1 VEEDGGRK
9 RPVIGPYMN
18 LGMQLAIAVIIGTA
32 LGYWLDNKLGSSP
45 LFLLLGVLMG
55 STAGF
60 MNIYRTVYPDRR
72 KKDSGSTQK

>member
-1 VEEDGGRK
+1 
-9 RPVIGPYMN
+9 
-18 LGMQLAIAVIIGTA
+18 VIIGTA